1 MIGVCGHKEIHGLSR
16 DTSGEKR
23 SLPDDQCLPELKE
36 FLGRT
41 ARMPGEKCLDFEVA
55 AALLLYAGPR
65 SGEESLRL
73 A

>member
-1 MIGVCGHKEIHGLSR
+1 
-16 DTSGEKR
+16 
-23 SLPDDQCLPELKE
+23 
-36 FLGRT
+36 
-41 ARMPGEKCLDFEVA
+41 MPGEKCLDFEVA